1 MSYTRF
7 KATELKPL
15 GKLFLFLFKTLHMV
29 DLREVVGEDGGYVE
43 VNNFTL
49 NNFILKLL
57 GPVHEGTLVIILL
70 SIQVCATVIDI
81 FLVTYLCI
89 SL

>member
-7 KATELKPL
+7 KTSELKPL
-15 GKLFLFLFKTLHMV
+15 GKLFLFLFKMLRVV
-29 DLREVVGEDGGYVE
+29 DVKEASGEDGGYTE

-57 GPVHEGTLVIILL
+57 GPCLL
-70 SIQVCATVIDI
+70 YTSDAADE
-81 FLVTYLCI
+81 
-89 SL
+89 S